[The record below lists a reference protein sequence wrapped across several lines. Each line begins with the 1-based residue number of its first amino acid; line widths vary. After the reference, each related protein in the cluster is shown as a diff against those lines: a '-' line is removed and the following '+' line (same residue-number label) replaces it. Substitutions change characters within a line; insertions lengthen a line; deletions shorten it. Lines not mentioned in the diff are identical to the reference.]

1 YATNIPP
8 HNLQEVIDA
17 VILKLDKKEV
27 SVDELMEQISGPD
40 FPTGGIVQGKEGIKQ
55 AFTTGKGKVD
65 VRGKATIEEMKGNRE
80 QIIINEIPHDVNK
93 AALVRKMD
101 ELNAERKVDSIADIR
116 DESDR
121 NGLRIVIDLRKGADS
136 ESVLNF
142 FYKNTDLQ
150 VLYHYNIVAI
160 ENKTPKLLS
169 LPDVLYAY
177 IDHQKDAVTRK
188 TTFDL
193 RKAKERAHIV
203 NGLITAI
210 SILDALIATIS

>member
-1 YATNIPP
+1 RLPNLLINGSTGISAGYATNIPP

-27 SVDELMEQISGPD
+27 SVDELMDKISGPD

-55 AFTTGKGKVD
+55 AFTTGKGKD
-65 VRGKATIEEMKGNRE
+65 EVRGKETIEEMKGNRE
-80 QIIINEIPHDVNK
+80 QIIINEIPYDVNK
-93 AALVRKMD
+93 AGLVRKMD
-101 ELNAERKVDSIADIR
+101 ELNADRKVDGIADIR

-150 VLYHYNIVAI
+150 VLYHYNMVAI
-160 ENKTPKLLS
+160 EN
-169 LPDVLYAY
+169 
-177 IDHQKDAVTRK
+177 
-188 TTFDL
+188 
-193 RKAKERAHIV
+193 
-203 NGLITAI
+203 
-210 SILDALIATIS
+210 